1 MENYLLIIGC
11 NSCILIMELV
21 VLHMERNECA
31 EILTKLAN
39 TKITS
44 IMENITESNKYTLKM
59 LKGCEINSLNYEG
72 IVYIKERNNS
82 FSVHRD
88 GEIIDYLN
96 TNKKIKNLWKEY
108 TLNEIE
114 LNELTQNY
122 LNQ

>member
-1 MENYLLIIGC
+1 
-11 NSCILIMELV
+11 
-21 VLHMERNECA
+21 MERNECA

-39 TKITS
+39 TKINS
-44 IMENITESNKYTLKM
+44 IMENIKESNQYTLKM
-59 LKGCEINSLNYEG
+59 LKGHEINSLNYEG
-72 IVYIKERNNS
+72 IVYINGRNNS

-96 TNKKIKNLWKEY
+96 TNNKIENLWKEY
-108 TLNEIE
+108 RLNEVE